1 MKQEVAEV
9 QQAITAVKKEER
21 QRETYNRFKEYAK
34 LIHNL
39 CSLQRRFSKQFLY
52 HRDINYGQP
61 NKVPVLCRVSYISFE
76 ARLDRVSFELT
87 LRETKPQNIIL
98 LNASKRQEQKIR
110 DFITSQSLH
119 LNLYSQPEHA

>member
-1 MKQEVAEV
+1 M
-9 QQAITAVKKEER
+9 
-21 QRETYNRFKEYAK
+21 
-34 LIHNL
+34 
-39 CSLQRRFSKQFLY
+39 
-52 HRDINYGQP
+52 
-61 NKVPVLCRVSYISFE
+61 LCRVSYIPFE